1 MLKEASDAEIE
12 GLLFIYLFI
21 FNVSFYI
28 SFIILQR
35 WAFMGANFNCNTT
48 SETNILNILD
58 VVKTPSHNSHVFV
71 IDNVLC

>member
-12 GLLFIYLFI
+12 GLLFIY
-21 FNVSFYI
+21 FNVSFYR

-58 VVKTPSHNSHVFV
+58 VKTPSHNGHVFI